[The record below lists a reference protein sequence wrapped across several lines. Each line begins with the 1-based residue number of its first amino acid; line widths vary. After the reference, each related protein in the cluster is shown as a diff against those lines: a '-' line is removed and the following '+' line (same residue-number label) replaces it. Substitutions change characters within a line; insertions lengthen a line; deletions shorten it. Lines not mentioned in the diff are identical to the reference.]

1 MSNQLSKELQAFAE
15 EHKWLKAHLESL
27 LDKYAEQWV
36 AVKNQRV
43 IANDVDLMLL
53 REKLTNPA
61 HTCVEFVTRE
71 PLEMLL

>member
-1 MSNQLSKELQAFAE
+1 MINRFSKELQVFAQD
-15 EHKWLKAHLESL
+15 HRWIRDHLESL

-36 AVKNQRV
+36 AVKNQQV
-43 IANDVDLMLL
+43 IANDVDLILL
-53 REKLTNPA
+53 REKLRDPA